1 MGGFALQFHFGE
13 EGGSLYTVPA
23 MIRLGVHASISGH
36 LANAIDEA
44 ARLGCTTVQIFS
56 GNPRGWAAD
65 ALSKD
70 EVRAFLDARERG
82 GITPLVIHC
91 GYLINLASPNPLIRQ
106 RSVMAFRRELERAIE
121 LRADYLVVHPGSAK
135 DQPAE
140 RGIHHCRDAIRR
152 AVRGLRLT
160 RLTILIENTAGQGG
174 QIGRTLEQLADLLE
188 GLDDLPVGLCLDT
201 AHAYATGYDLS
212 TEAGVGEF
220 LSRVDSAVGMDRIAV
235 IHANDTC
242 IPLGGRRDRHWHI
255 GQGQIGLTGFRVL
268 VNHPILGHCPFILET
283 PKKTPDDD
291 PANLAQLKK
300 LVASIR

>member
-1 MGGFALQFHFGE
+1 
-13 EGGSLYTVPA
+13 

-36 LANAIDEA
+36 LVNAIEEA

-70 EVRAFLDARERG
+70 EVRAFLDARERE
-82 GITPLVIHC
+82 GITPLVVHC
-91 GYLINLASPNPLIRQ
+91 GYLINLASPDSLIRR
-106 RSVMAFRRELERAIE
+106 RSAAAFRRELERAIE

-140 RGIHHCRDAIRR
+140 RGIHHCREAMRR
-152 AVRGLRLT
+152 AVRGLPLGRI
-160 RLTILIENTAGQGG
+160 TILIENTAGQGG

-201 AHAYATGYDLS
+201 AHAYAAGYDLS

-220 LSRVDSAVGMDRIAV
+220 LSRVESTVGLERIAV
-235 IHANDTC
+235 IHANDTRV
-242 IPLGGRRDRHWHI
+242 PLGGRRDCHWHI
-255 GQGQIGLTGFRVL
+255 GQGQIGLVGFGLL
-268 VNHPILGHCPFILET
+268 VNHPVLGHRPFILET
-283 PKKTPDDD
+283 PKQTPDDD
-291 PANLAQLKK
+291 PINLARLKK
-300 LVASIR
+300 LVASPR